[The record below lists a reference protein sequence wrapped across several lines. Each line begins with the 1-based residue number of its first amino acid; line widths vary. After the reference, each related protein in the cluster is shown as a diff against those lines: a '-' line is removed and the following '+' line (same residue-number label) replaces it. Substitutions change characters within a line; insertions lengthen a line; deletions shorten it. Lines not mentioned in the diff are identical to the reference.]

1 MNNFIKYLIISILFI
16 FIYLNIFNVENKEKY
31 NESIVKERNE
41 KHEYFKN
48 SNESP
53 FFEKKFKK
61 LNYFDPD
68 ISFKVIAKIEYLKK
82 KDTVLLKT
90 SDNNEA
96 IYIKFARAVMKLKNE
111 NLNLILYKE
120 AMNENEIFL
129 LFNDLTN
136 GNETYEGGRYIDFDF
151 KNSKRIEIDFNKAY
165 NPYCVYD
172 IKYSCPIPP
181 KENKIPLRILAG
193 EKKYF
198 N

>member
-1 MNNFIKYLIISILFI
+1 
-16 FIYLNIFNVENKEKY
+16 
-31 NESIVKERNE
+31 
-41 KHEYFKN
+41 
-48 SNESP
+48 
-53 FFEKKFKK
+53 
-61 LNYFDPD
+61 
-68 ISFKVIAKIEYLKK
+68 
-82 KDTVLLKT
+82 
-90 SDNNEA
+90 
-96 IYIKFARAVMKLKNE
+96 MKLKNE
-111 NLNLILYKE
+111 NLNLILYKK